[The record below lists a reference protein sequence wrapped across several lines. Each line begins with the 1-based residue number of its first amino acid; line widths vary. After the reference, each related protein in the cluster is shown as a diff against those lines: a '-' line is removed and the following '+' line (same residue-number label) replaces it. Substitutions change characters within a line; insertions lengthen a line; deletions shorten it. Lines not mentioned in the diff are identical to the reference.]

1 MKLVFRLNG
10 KDKVVETSPDR
21 RGIDLLREDLGLT
34 GTKEA
39 CGAGDCGAC
48 AILIDGESR
57 LSCLTLAAQFQDRD
71 ITTVEGLGEDPVSH
85 GARNAFVE
93 EGAVQCGFCSPGMI
107 ISSIDLLNRQQNPS
121 REQIRN
127 GISGNLCRCGGYN
140 KIVDAVTKASE
151 IIAKGEKD

>member
-71 ITTVEGLGEDPVSH
+71 ITTIEGLGEDPVSH

-107 ISSIDLLNRQQNPS
+107 ISSIDLLNRQPNPS

-151 IIAKGEKD
+151 IIDKGEKD